1 MNSHYDALIIGAGV
15 AGATAA
21 ILLAQ
26 AGWSVAIV
34 EKHRFPRRKV
44 CGECIAASNLPLLD
58 ALGIGAAFE
67 RLAGAPLRRVG
78 LFVGEDVLTA
88 ELPGYDHPV
97 HRWGRALGREHLDTL
112 LLQRAA
118 ECGASVW
125 QPWTVRTLK
134 RTGDRHECA
143 VKALDSDRE
152 ATLSASLLI
161 DAHGSWEPLPSGVAA
176 RPAGTWRNPDTEEP
190 PLRAPPRGSDLFAF
204 KGNFNEADLDTDL
217 VPVLAFAGGYGG
229 MVQAA
234 DGELTIACC
243 VRRDALKAIRAKA
256 AGERAAH
263 AVQRHLQ
270 ASCRGVRLALR
281 GARQHN
287 AWLSVGPIRPGIRE
301 AADGAGRFAI
311 GNAAGEAHPILGEG
325 ISMAIQSA
333 WLLCTSLLG
342 AQLRGEPQAVASACN
357 NQRMADLYRSA
368 WRRSFAG
375 RIRTA
380 AVFSN
385 LAMRP
390 TAASALLPVLRRWPR
405 LLSVGAR
412 LGGKVSCT
420 VNADAWRPQAISD
433 SVAISTSAHRS

>member
-1 MNSHYDALIIGAGV
+1 MNSHYDVLIIGAGV

-44 CGECIAASNLPLLD
+44 CGECIAASNLPLLE

-78 LFVGEDVLTA
+78 LFVGNDMLVA
-88 ELPGYDHPV
+88 DLPGYDHPV

-118 ECGASVW
+118 DCGASVW
-125 QPWTVRTLK
+125 QPWSVRTLQ
-134 RTGDRHECA
+134 RTGDRYECA
-143 VKALDSDRE
+143 MKALDSDRE

-161 DAHGSWEPLPSGVAA
+161 DAHGSWEPLPSNVAA
-176 RPAGTWRNPDTEEP
+176 RLSGTWRDPDTEEP
-190 PLRAPPRGSDLFAF
+190 PQRAPPQGSDLFAF
-204 KGNFNEADLDTDL
+204 KGNFHGADLDTDL
-217 VPVLAFAGGYGG
+217 LPVLAFPGGYGG
-229 MVQAA
+229 MVKAA
-234 DGELTIACC
+234 DDELTIACC
-243 VRRDALKAIRAKA
+243 IRRDALKAIRAKA

-270 ASCRGVRLALR
+270 ASCRGVKQALR

-287 AWLSVGPIRPGIRE
+287 AWLSVGPIRPGVRE

-333 WLLCTSLLG
+333 WLLCTHLLG
-342 AQLRGEPQAVASACN
+342 APLLGAPRAVASACCN
-357 NQRMADLYRSA
+357 ARMAAAYRSA
-368 WRRSFAG
+368 WQRSFAG

-390 TAASALLPVLRRWPR
+390 TAAGALLPVLRRWPR

-412 LGGKVSCT
+412 LGGKVSCA
-420 VNADAWRPQAISD
+420 VNSDAWQAQAYPNSA
-433 SVAISTSAHRS
+433 AISTGAHPS